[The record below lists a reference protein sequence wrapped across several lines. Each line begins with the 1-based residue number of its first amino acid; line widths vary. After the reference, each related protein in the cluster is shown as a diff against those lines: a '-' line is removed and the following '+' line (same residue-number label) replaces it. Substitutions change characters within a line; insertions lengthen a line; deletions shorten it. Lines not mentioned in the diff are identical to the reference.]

1 MGGGVI
7 TVQIDFLEE
16 SYLER
21 IAGTAKPEGWQQHLA
36 AAQGAPRPTAKP
48 STAKAKPA
56 NNDALADKLA
66 ALAEAMTGTVEG
78 KLADRETNTP
88 KRMGQAMSARAEGER
103 LARVQE
109 ALRRLAA
116 LHRAGECPP
125 SLSKLKTKKAIYEL
139 VGEEMR
145 QVPNG
150 FHTYYVGTGEPRQGS
165 SPEALELW
173 AMLTG
178 KSDEELKADK
188 IAELMRGLQFSSI
201 RGYFPTP
208 APLAARMVELAEI
221 EAHHVVLEPS
231 AGSGAILDAI
241 EAAQPEAL
249 AVCWEIN
256 PTLCNVL
263 QAKGY
268 DARPVDCLSH
278 NGSAIYDRVLM
289 NPPFENQQ
297 DIDHVMGA
305 FTRLKPGGRLVSI
318 MSPSPFFRSGKKAE
332 EFRAWFEELGGT
344 AEDLPSGTFKEA
356 GTGVES
362 KLITIEKE

>member
-1 MGGGVI
+1 MLTEQLSI
-7 TVQIDFLEE
+7 FDEAQDWRQ
-16 SYLER
+16 R
-21 IAGTAKPEGWQQHLA
+21 IATAKES
-36 AAQGAPRPTAKP
+36 PRPTAKP
-48 STAKAKPA
+48 STSRAKPA
-56 NNDALADKLA
+56 NNDALADKMA
-66 ALAEAMTGTVEG
+66 ALAEAMTGTIEA
-78 KLADRETNTP
+78 KLSHDRQTNTP
-88 KRMGQAMSARAEGER
+88 KRMGQAMSARLEGER
-103 LARVQE
+103 LARVQQ
-109 ALRRLAA
+109 ALRALAK

-125 SLSKLKTKKAIYEL
+125 SLAKFKSKKALYEQL
-139 VGEEMR
+139 GEEVTR
-145 QVPNG
+145 AANG
-150 FHTYYVGTGEPRQGS
+150 FHAYHVGTGGPREGS

-173 AMLTG
+173 AMLKG
-178 KSDEELKADK
+178 KSDDELKADK
-188 IAELMRGLQFSSI
+188 VAELVRGLQFSQI

-278 NGSAIYDRVLM
+278 GGSAIYDRVLM

-297 DIDHVMGA
+297 DIDHVIDA
-305 FTRLKPGGRLVSI
+305 FSRLKPGGRLVAI

-332 EFRAWFEELGGT
+332 AFRAWFEELGGT
-344 AEDLPSGTFKEA
+344 AEDLPAGTFKEA
-356 GTGVES
+356 GTGVSS
-362 KLITIEKE
+362 KLITIERE